1 MEEKKNMKLNDND
14 MQHVSGGTTNPF
26 AQGDPEGT
34 GKDNPFV
41 FDGDQDLFILANI
54 VNGPSVNK

>member
-1 MEEKKNMKLNDND
+1 MKLNDND
-14 MQHVSGGTTNPF
+14 TQHGSGGTTNPF
-26 AQGDPEGT
+26 APGDPEGT

-54 VNGPSVNK
+54 VNSPSVNE